1 VFAIICYSY
10 FPIVFC
16 FYPVTSRGTLE
27 NMEEIFKHNSG
38 VFIFGDKSLTERERP
53 QLFID
58 AEKRRVEEG
67 AA

>member
-1 VFAIICYSY
+1 
-10 FPIVFC
+10 
-16 FYPVTSRGTLE
+16 
-27 NMEEIFKHNSG
+27 MEEIFKHNSG

-67 AA
+67 AASKVDEGILDDKTP